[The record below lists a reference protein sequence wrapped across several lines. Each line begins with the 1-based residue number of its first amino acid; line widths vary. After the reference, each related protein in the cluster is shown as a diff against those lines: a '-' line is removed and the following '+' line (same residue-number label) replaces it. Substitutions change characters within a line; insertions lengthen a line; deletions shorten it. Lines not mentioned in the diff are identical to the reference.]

1 MDWIVYNL
9 ELINSSCRLH
19 VLSTGMTLDLKWNH
33 FKHLNQNQIFY
44 KEKQRSCTGINFTMT
59 NFNLSVSSRLYAKK
73 KKSTSGG
80 RRATFPSSSKVSL
93 HVEIIETVTNLEHYR
108 VAIDND
114 VLGTCGGPHTEVS
127 KSRIR
132 AYH

>member
-1 MDWIVYNL
+1 ML
-9 ELINSSCRLH
+9 
-19 VLSTGMTLDLKWNH
+19 
-33 FKHLNQNQIFY
+33 
-44 KEKQRSCTGINFTMT
+44 
-59 NFNLSVSSRLYAKK
+59 KK
-73 KKSTSGG
+73 KNLLPEEEGPH
-80 RRATFPSSSKVSL
+80 FPSSSKVSL